1 MNKSKIK
8 QNKKIE
14 EIRRILEKCG
24 ELVDFKYDGR
34 WGNMES
40 YYYPE
45 EEKSRYL
52 LYFEGYDVLVESLD
66 EALDAPFIDGKS
78 LKDVVKDIIIY
89 NGQERI
95 YKY

>member
-8 QNKKIE
+8 QSDKIE
-14 EIRRILEKCG
+14 EIRQILQSFG
-24 ELVDFKYDGR
+24 NLVDFKYDGR

-45 EEKSRYL
+45 EEKTRYL

-66 EALDAPFIDGKS
+66 EALDMPFIDGKS
-78 LKDVVKDIIIY
+78 LKDVVKDITIY

>member
-8 QNKKIE
+8 QSNKIE
-14 EIRRILEKCG
+14 EIRQILQSSG
-24 ELVDFKYDGR
+24 NLVDFKYNGH

-45 EEKSRYL
+45 EKKSRYL
-52 LYFEGYDVLVESLD
+52 LYFEGYDVLAESLD
-66 EALDAPFIDGKS
+66 EALDTPFINGKS

>member
-1 MNKSKIK
+1 MNKGKIK
-8 QNKKIE
+8 QANKIE
-14 EIRRILEKCG
+14 EIKQILKSSG
-24 ELVDFKYDGR
+24 NLIDFKYDGR

-45 EEKSRYL
+45 EKKSRYL
-52 LYFEGYDVLVESLD
+52 LFFEGYDVLVESLD
-66 EALDAPFIDGKS
+66 EALDTPFIDGKS
-78 LKDVVKDIIIY
+78 LKDVVKDIVIY